1 MYRKYGISSLLWVII
16 TKYWRIKYK
25 IYQCLTI
32 EELLRHKVDF
42 NPQKCSFIGRTF
54 LELEKNSKIV
64 IGDYFIARS
73 GVNSGIDTGNGCKI
87 AVKSNAELTIGK
99 YSGMTN
105 TVIQC
110 HKKVVIGNYV
120 NIGAGC
126 MIMDSN
132 FHSTDW
138 RDRLD
143 RKNDVDNRRNASVKI
158 GNVVF
163 IGARSIICKGV
174 TIGDHSMIAAGSVV
188 VNDIPSNEVWGGN
201 PARFIKKIDIL

>member
-1 MYRKYGISSLLWVII
+1 MNKIKPNTTTFLLKKMGGVKRRFYGKLTSLDLMLHNV
-16 TKYWRIKYK
+16 R
-25 IYQCLTI
+25 
-32 EELLRHKVDF
+32 F
-42 NPQKCSFIGRTF
+42 NPHECHFCGRTF
-54 LELEKNSKIV
+54 VNLKAGAEV
-64 IGDYFIARS
+64 IIGNGFIARS
-73 GVNSGIDTGNGCKI
+73 GKTAGIDCGNGCKI
-87 AVKSNAELTIGK
+87 AVEANARLIIGEM
-99 YSGMTN
+99 SGMTN

-110 HKKVVIGNYV
+110 HKEIIIGSNV

-143 RKNDVDNRRNASVKI
+143 RKKDIENRRNAPVRI

-174 TIGDHSMIAAGSVV
+174 NIGDHAMVAAGSVV
-188 VNDIPSNEVWGGN
+188 VTDIPANEIWGGN
-201 PARFIKKIDIL
+201 PAKFIKKAD